1 MGIGLARRLCCR
13 TCSLEQSC
21 IDRNVESSTGLEVL
35 SHHRLS
41 VKVGEERSYKTMEK
55 KDIVV
60 TRRNVR
66 KRDTVEGRRC
76 Y

>member
-1 MGIGLARRLCCR
+1 
-13 TCSLEQSC
+13 
-21 IDRNVESSTGLEVL
+21 
-35 SHHRLS
+35 